1 MSPYGSP
8 ERQKEHMTEHFT
20 TTCDNCEREVKSV
33 YMGVDLPDSGLYF
46 SPNSMGYY
54 AGFFDNFPPH
64 EGEEHGYSV
73 CHECAITFMRA
84 MPGLAKRLLPR
95 GGGHPIEGN
104 YPDPPCCPWAWT
116 WDEEAPC
123 PKCGAV
129 TVCIA
134 NMEMKWD
141 KQECSCA
148 RLSP

>member
-1 MSPYGSP
+1 
-8 ERQKEHMTEHFT
+8 MTEHFT

-33 YMGVDLPDSGLYF
+33 YMGVDMPDSGLYF